1 MWPPGAMQSQLQ
13 LVAQAYTQHAQ
24 QQAAAFAYGAGTIPP
39 HHPYNGGVV
48 AGPLQQ
54 QINEQ
59 LWRYIAAAQ

>member
-1 MWPPGAMQSQLQ
+1 
-13 LVAQAYTQHAQ
+13 VAQAYTQHAQ